1 MASPVYPRLNSQ
13 YRVGWIAALPV
24 EMAAALSALD
34 ENHGKP
40 LTQHAKDHNSYT
52 LGRIGEHNIV
62 IACLPA
68 GGYGTINAAHVA
80 SQMVVSFPQIRFGL
94 LVGIAGGIPSAQHD
108 IRLGDIV
115 ISKPEGI
122 LSGVVQYDFGKVR
135 DGDLFVRTGN
145 LAKPPPVVL
154 NGLASLQ
161 TQYELGKGRIAQCLQ
176 KLFQDEDGSDKLTHE
191 YVYPGAENDRLFR
204 ASYRHLDDT
213 ATCDSCES
221 EEEVQREERSTS
233 DPVIHYGTIAS
244 GNRVVKSAEER
255 DKEGS
260 LLGALC
266 FEMEAAGIMDNFP
279 CLVIRGI
286 CDYSDSHK
294 NKRWQRY
301 SAATAAAYAVE
312 FLCHISS
319 HDVRDTPA
327 ATEASS
333 YQCLK
338 TYHRH

>member
-1 MASPVYPRLNSQ
+1 
-13 YRVGWIAALPV
+13 
-24 EMAAALSALD
+24 MAAALSALD

-161 TQYELGKGRIAQCLQ
+161 TQYELGKGRITQCLQ

-191 YVYPGAENDRLFR
+191 YVYPGADNDRLFR

-233 DPVIHYGTIAS
+233 DPMIHYGTIAS

-294 NKRWQRY
+294 NTRWQRY

-327 ATEASS
+327 ATEA
-333 YQCLK
+333 K
-338 TYHRH
+338 TFAPQVPAPAAVEITPDEPLVTSVAETRPNE

>member
-1 MASPVYPRLNSQ
+1 
-13 YRVGWIAALPV
+13 
-24 EMAAALSALD
+24 
-34 ENHGKP
+34 
-40 LTQHAKDHNSYT
+40 
-52 LGRIGEHNIV
+52 
-62 IACLPA
+62 
-68 GGYGTINAAHVA
+68 
-80 SQMVVSFPQIRFGL
+80 MVVSFPQIRFGL

-122 LSGVVQYDFGKVR
+122 LSGVVH
-135 DGDLFVRTGN
+135 
-145 LAKPPPVVL
+145 
-154 NGLASLQ
+154 LQ

-191 YVYPGAENDRLFR
+191 
-204 ASYRHLDDT
+204 HLDDT

-327 ATEASS
+327 ATEA
-333 YQCLK
+333 K
-338 TYHRH
+338 TFAPKFPLRLPWKLRRTSHWL